1 MAAVTGLGHVG
12 LNVEDIDRELWF
24 FTELLGLK
32 VSDRNA
38 DGTMIFLSARPDQE
52 HHELLLVKRE
62 NLPLSSIQQLSFTCS
77 SLADL
82 KVLHRRFVENGIRFD
97 RVVSHGNAIG
107 IYMRSPNDN
116 RVEVYWHTGV
126 DWPQPFGVPI
136 DLTQPDEEI
145 LSHLTTGMTSAAGV

>member
-32 VSDRNA
+32 VSDRNE
-38 DGTMIFLSARPDQE
+38 DGTTIFLSARPEQE
-52 HHELLLVKRE
+52 HHELLLAKR
-62 NLPLSSIQQLSFTCS
+62 PGQPASSVQQLSFTCG

-82 KVLHRRFVENGIRFD
+82 KEFHRRFVEHGIRFD

-107 IYMRSPNDN
+107 IYVRSPNDN
-116 RVEVYWHTGV
+116 RVEVYWHTGL
-126 DWPQPFGVPI
+126 DWPQPFGVDM
-136 DLTQPDEEI
+136 DLTRPDDEI
-145 LSHLTTGMTSAAGV
+145 LANLTTGLAGVAR